1 MPIWLRKFTFNKIKQ
16 WFDAESEARAKST
29 KGANEIDIAN
39 PDKSKI
45 PPKQVNVPDFVTT
58 KAKKA

>member
-16 WFDAESEARAKST
+16 WFDAESEARTKST
-29 KGANEIDIAN
+29 KGANEIDLSN

-45 PPKQVNVPDFVTT
+45 PPRTVNPPNYIM
-58 KAKKA
+58 KASKK

>member
-16 WFDAESEARAKST
+16 WFDAENESKSKST
-29 KGANEIDIAN
+29 RKPNEIDLSN

-45 PPKQVNVPDFVTT
+45 PSRTVNPPNYVTG
-58 KAKKA
+58 ALKK

>member
-16 WFDAESEARAKST
+16 WFDAETESKSKST
-29 KGANEIDIAN
+29 RKSNEIDLSN

-45 PPKQVNVPDFVTT
+45 PPKQVTPPSYVM
-58 KAKKA
+58 KASKK